1 MLSREITSRVQ
12 PNLDMQVPPK
22 KELWFYGFG
31 AYATFS
37 LWTMVG
43 TFLTFYYTD
52 VVGLAAGVVG
62 TLMLVSRVFDGV
74 TDILMGVAVDKTKSK
89 HGKARPWLIWG
100 SVPLGIAIVAVFSV
114 PEMAI
119 SNQVMYAYVTFF
131 LFIIMYT
138 FISIPYKSLMG
149 MLTLDPK
156 SRSMA
161 NIYST
166 ILNLSGALIVT
177 VITQPLASAIG
188 WTTVAIIYA
197 TIAVVLLYITFLKT
211 KERVVPVNLETV
223 GVKEGISAL
232 FRNKYW
238 IVITVYCILFYTLIA
253 VNQGSGLYYATWVL
267 ENQSI
272 YPLLGISS
280 ILPMVITL
288 FFVGPFVLRF
298 GKRNTVLIGI
308 VICIVG
314 NALKIINPF
323 DVSVIV
329 IGNIIAAVGVMPTF
343 AVLFAMIND
352 TAEYGEYK
360 TGKRTVGLVNSG
372 ASFGIKVGTG
382 VGLASI
388 GWLLSFG
395 GYLGTAAEQTPLALQ
410 TIIFIG
416 IYLPIII
423 SVLMFICLSFFTLD
437 KHYKGYVNEIQRRKE
452 DATKRT

>member
-1 MLSREITSRVQ
+1 M
-12 PNLDMQVPPK
+12 
-22 KELWFYGFG
+22 
-31 AYATFS
+31 
-37 LWTMVG
+37 
-43 TFLTFYYTD
+43 
-52 VVGLAAGVVG
+52 
-62 TLMLVSRVFDGV
+62 
-74 TDILMGVAVDKTKSK
+74 
-89 HGKARPWLIWG
+89 
-100 SVPLGIAIVAVFSV
+100 
-114 PEMAI
+114 
-119 SNQVMYAYVTFF
+119 
-131 LFIIMYT
+131 
-138 FISIPYKSLMG
+138 
-149 MLTLDPK
+149 
-156 SRSMA
+156 
-161 NIYST
+161 
-166 ILNLSGALIVT
+166 
-177 VITQPLASAIG
+177 
-188 WTTVAIIYA
+188 
-197 TIAVVLLYITFLKT
+197 
-211 KERVVPVNLETV
+211 
-223 GVKEGISAL
+223 
-232 FRNKYW
+232 
-238 IVITVYCILFYTLIA
+238 
-253 VNQGSGLYYATWVL
+253 
-267 ENQSI
+267 
-272 YPLLGISS
+272 
-280 ILPMVITL
+280 
-288 FFVGPFVLRF
+288 
-298 GKRNTVLIGI
+298 LIGI

>member
-1 MLSREITSRVQ
+1 
-12 PNLDMQVPPK
+12 
-22 KELWFYGFG
+22 
-31 AYATFS
+31 
-37 LWTMVG
+37 MVG

-253 VNQGSGLYYATWVL
+253 VNQGSA
-267 ENQSI
+267 
-272 YPLLGISS
+272 
-280 ILPMVITL
+280 
-288 FFVGPFVLRF
+288 
-298 GKRNTVLIGI
+298 
-308 VICIVG
+308 
-314 NALKIINPF
+314 
-323 DVSVIV
+323 
-329 IGNIIAAVGVMPTF
+329 
-343 AVLFAMIND
+343 
-352 TAEYGEYK
+352 
-360 TGKRTVGLVNSG
+360 
-372 ASFGIKVGTG
+372 
-382 VGLASI
+382 
-388 GWLLSFG
+388 
-395 GYLGTAAEQTPLALQ
+395 
-410 TIIFIG
+410 
-416 IYLPIII
+416 
-423 SVLMFICLSFFTLD
+423 FTM
-437 KHYKGYVNEIQRRKE
+437 QRGS
-452 DATKRT
+452 